1 MRFQNKIADTLQID
15 QQLDQ
20 LSQPIESCYLWTH
33 LDGRLIILHSLLIH
47 WDKDKRQ
54 LKFRLDKSAN
64 QNALKNISDLNCFHE
79 DLLNIFK
86 CKIESL
92 EKEAI
97 VLAAPTTLLKLAE
110 FSPSDI
116 ATDADTKDMDKADL
130 DLISQVLQ
138 VINTD
143 ISTSEEKSKEDE
155 SAEKTGSYVF
165 AKKPEIKETATSLA
179 FSHKGVVKE
188 TSSEGLNEATT
199 KTKRVILGK
208 PSTDPSTYILT
219 EVETHGVSFQTQV
232 KNEFKVGDSI
242 IVFSILDTSL
252 SSPLSAKITVFNKPS
267 EYAKYWYVEAKF
279 DVGLNSPIL
288 FEQPKEKIGIKR
300 QLAEDQFSSEVFYLI
315 EEITTQEVHLI
326 EKRKGE
332 FKVLDKVLITI
343 LYGNPLKKPIAAS
356 ISSIEEKEGNNL
368 ITLRFNH

>member
-1 MRFQNKIADTLQID
+1 MRFQNKIADIPQID
-15 QQLDQ
+15 QQLDE
-20 LSQPIESCYLWTH
+20 LSQSIESCYLWTH
-33 LDGRLIILHSLLIH
+33 LEGRLIILHSLLIH

-64 QNALKNISDLNCFHE
+64 QNALKNIKDLNCFHE

-86 CKIESL
+86 CKIERV

-97 VLAAPTTLLKLAE
+97 ILSAPTTVLKLSE
-110 FSPSDI
+110 FSPSDL
-116 ATDADTKDMDKADL
+116 APDADSNDMDKADL

-143 ISTSEEKSKEDE
+143 LTSISDIPKDED

-165 AKKPEIKETATSLA
+165 AKKPEIKDTASTLA
-179 FSHKGVVKE
+179 FSDKGVVKE
-188 TSSEGLNEATT
+188 TSNEGLSELTT
-199 KTKRVILGK
+199 KTKRVVLGK
-208 PSTDPSTYILT
+208 PSTEPSTYILS
-219 EVETHGVSFQTQV
+219 EVETHGVSFQTLV
-232 KNEFKVGDSI
+232 KNEFKLGDSI
-242 IVFSILDTSL
+242 IVHSILDSSL
-252 SSPLSAKITVFNKPS
+252 SSPLSAKITVFNKHS

-279 DVGLNSPIL
+279 DISLNSPVL
-288 FEQPKEKIGIKR
+288 FNQPKEKIGLKR
-300 QLAEDQFSSEVFYLI
+300 QLAEEQFSSEVFYQI

-343 LYGNPLKKPIAAS
+343 LYGNSLKKPIPAS
-356 ISSIEEKEGNNL
+356 ISAIEEKEENNL
-368 ITLRFNH
+368 ITLRFDH

>member
-1 MRFQNKIADTLQID
+1 MRFQNKIADIPQID
-15 QQLDQ
+15 QQLDE
-20 LSQPIESCYLWTH
+20 LSQSIESCYLWTH
-33 LDGRLIILHSLLIH
+33 LDGRLIILHSLLIN
-47 WDKDKRQ
+47 WDKEKRQ

-64 QNALKNISDLNCFHE
+64 QSALKSITDLNCFHE

-86 CKIESL
+86 CKIERV

-97 VLAAPTTLLKLAE
+97 VLTAPSTVLKLSE
-110 FSPSDI
+110 FSPSDM
-116 ATDADTKDMDKADL
+116 APDADSNDMDKADL

-143 ISTSEEKSKEDE
+143 LTTVEDKPKVDE

-165 AKKPEIKETATSLA
+165 SKKPEIKETASSLA
-179 FSHKGVVKE
+179 FSDKGVIKE
-188 TSSEGLNEATT
+188 TSAEGLSEATT

-208 PSTDPSTYILT
+208 PSTEPSTYILT

-242 IVFSILDTSL
+242 TVYSILDTSL
-252 SSPLSAKITVFNKPS
+252 SSPLTAKITVFNKPS

-279 DVGLNSPIL
+279 DVGLNSPAL

-326 EKRKGE
+326 EKRMGE

-343 LYGNPLKKPIAAS
+343 LYGNPLKKPIPAS
-356 ISSIEEKEGNNL
+356 ISKIEEKAGKNL
-368 ITLRFNH
+368 ITLRFDH